1 MSIRLRILLAVLGQA
16 LLAVAICAAV
26 IVISNRQTT
35 DGMAVNLAGRQR
47 MLSQKM
53 TKEALSLLHG
63 GPAALRQ
70 SISNQ
75 LRVFDAT
82 LAAFIDGGAA
92 PLTLKADGPTG
103 QLPPPSAPVRD
114 QLATVRGE
122 WLRLR
127 GLVEAALPEG
137 AAATPDTSA
146 ALLSASDGVLDA
158 MNKAVA
164 LMQGESESRVRTL
177 LASQFV
183 GLCLA
188 LALGGAALLVLH
200 RQVIRPLH
208 AIRDFAREQAQGARC
223 MELAGTFHKE
233 LREVADALCAMTGNL
248 TGALGFA
255 EGILRSIETPYLV
268 VDTQEKVLRCN
279 AALLVLI
286 ERDGTPEQY
295 LGMGASEFFY
305 GDPGRQTVV
314 GRVMRD
320 GDSVV
325 REVEITGRR
334 GRMRRVNIAASQL
347 RNSIDNSIIGGI
359 CLYTDLTELRD
370 AEAEALARSTRLAD
384 AAREADGISRE
395 VVDRSESL
403 TASVRDAALGAQ
415 TQRDRVD
422 ETASVM
428 QDVNATAVDAT
439 RLAGRAA
446 DAADKA
452 GDEARAGADKVRRMR
467 EAMHGVVE
475 RSEELRGGMREL
487 GGQAESIGR
496 VMGVIADIADQT
508 NLLALNA
515 AIEAARAGDA
525 GRGFAVVADEVRKLA
540 EKTMQATSEVHAAIT
555 AIQHGVRESMNR
567 VDASGGAIDETA
579 QLARESS
586 EALERIVELV
596 GATTGEVAAIADG
609 AGLQADQAAR
619 AAMAIDVI
627 REVAEGMAHGMDEAA
642 AAVDGLRQ
650 QADRLQ
656 ALIVQITA

>member
-16 LLAVAICAAV
+16 LLAMALCTAV
-26 IVISNRQTT
+26 IVISNRQAT

-53 TKEALSLLHG
+53 TKEALALLHG
-63 GPAALRQ
+63 GPATLRQ
-70 SISNQ
+70 SIANQ
-75 LRVFDAT
+75 IRVFDLT
-82 LAAFIDGGAA
+82 LTAFIDGGQA

-103 QLPPPSAPVRD
+103 QLPPPSAVVRG
-114 QLATVRGE
+114 QLLTVRGE

-137 AAATPDTSA
+137 AAPAPETAP
-146 ALLSASDGVLDA
+146 ALLAASDGVLDA
-158 MNKAVA
+158 MNKAVT
-164 LMQGESESRVRTL
+164 LMQGESESRVSTL
-177 LASQFV
+177 LVSQLA

-188 LALGGAALLVLH
+188 LLLGTAAVLVLH

-208 AIRDFAREQAQGARC
+208 DIRDFAREQAQGARC
-223 MELAGTFHKE
+223 MDLAGNFHRE
-233 LREVADALCAMTGNL
+233 LREVADALCAMTANL
-248 TGALGFA
+248 TKALGFA
-255 EGILRSIETPYLV
+255 EGILLSIETPYLV
-268 VDTQEKVLRCN
+268 VDTEERVVRCN
-279 AALLVLI
+279 AALLQLLEHNGDPAQFQGIGV
-286 ERDGTPEQY
+286 
-295 LGMGASEFFY
+295 SEFFY
-305 GDPGRQTVV
+305 GEPGRQTVV
-314 GRVMRD
+314 GQVLRD
-320 GDSVV
+320 GKSVLQ
-325 REVEITGRR
+325 EVDLHARR
-334 GRMRRVNIAASQL
+334 GSVRKVNVAASQL
-347 RNSIDNSIIGGI
+347 RNTLDGSLIGAI
-359 CLYTDLTELRD
+359 CLYSDISELRR
-370 AEAEALARSTRLAD
+370 AEADAQGRNERLAQ
-384 AAREADGISRE
+384 AAREADGISRQ
-395 VVDRSESL
+395 VVDGSESL
-403 TASVRDAALGAQ
+403 AERVRDAALGAQ

-422 ETASVM
+422 ETATVM
-428 QDVNATAVDAT
+428 QDVSAAAVDAT

-446 DAADKA
+446 DAAEKA
-452 GDEARAGADKVRRMR
+452 VDEARAGSDKVRRMR
-467 EAMHGVVE
+467 EAMRGVVE

-496 VMGVIADIADQT
+496 VMAVIADIADQT

-579 QLARESS
+579 QLAGESS
-586 EALERIVELV
+586 EALERIVHLV
-596 GATTGEVAAIADG
+596 GATTDEVGSIADG
-609 AGLQADQAAR
+609 AGFQADQAAR

-627 REVAEGMAHGMDEAA
+627 REVAEGMAQGMHEAA
-642 AAVDGLRQ
+642 SAVDGLRQ

>member
-1 MSIRLRILLAVLGQA
+1 MSIRLRILLAVLGQS
-16 LLAVAICAAV
+16 LLAVALCIAV
-26 IVISNRQTT
+26 IIISESQTT
-35 DGMAVNLAGRQR
+35 DGLVVNLAGRQR

-53 TKEALSLLHG
+53 TKETLALLHG
-63 GPAALRQ
+63 GPASLRQ
-70 SISNQ
+70 AIAGEV
-75 LRVFDAT
+75 RAFDTT
-82 LAAFIDGGAA
+82 LSAFIDGGQA

-103 QLPPPSAPVRD
+103 KVPPPSATVRN
-114 QLATVRGE
+114 QLLTARGE

-127 GLVEAALPEG
+127 GLVEAALSE
-137 AAATPDTSA
+137 AATATPETA
-146 ALLSASDGVLDA
+146 PALLAASDAVLDA
-158 MNKAVA
+158 MNKAVS
-164 LMQGESESRVRTL
+164 LMQRESEDKVTAL
-177 LASQFV
+177 LVSQV
-183 GLCLA
+183 TGLCLA
-188 LALGGAALLVLH
+188 LVLASVAVWVLH

-208 AIRDFAREQAQGARC
+208 DIRDFAREQAQGARC
-223 MELAGTFHKE
+223 VDLAGNFHSE
-233 LREVADALCAMTGNL
+233 MREVADALCAMTANL
-248 TGALGFA
+248 TKALGFA
-255 EGILRSIETPYLV
+255 EGILLSIETPYLV
-268 VDTQEKVLRCN
+268 VDTEERVIRCN
-279 AALLVLI
+279 AALLQLL
-286 ERDGTPEQY
+286 EHNGDPEQFQ
-295 LGMGASEFFY
+295 GMGVSEFFY
-305 GDPGRQTVV
+305 GEPGRHTVV
-314 GRVMRD
+314 GQVLRD
-320 GDSVV
+320 GNSVLQ
-325 REVEITGRR
+325 EVDLHARR
-334 GRMRRVNIAASQL
+334 GSVRKVNVASAQL
-347 RNSIDNSIIGGI
+347 RNTRDGTLIGAI
-359 CLYTDLTELRD
+359 CLYSDISDLRR
-370 AEAEALARSTRLAD
+370 AEAEAQARTERLAQ
-384 AAREADGISRE
+384 AAREADGISRQ
-395 VVDRSESL
+395 VVDGSEELSER
-403 TASVRDAALGAQ
+403 VRDAAMGAQ

-446 DAADKA
+446 DAAERA
-452 GDEARAGADKVRRMR
+452 VDEARAGSDKVRRMR
-467 EAMHGVVE
+467 EAMRGVVE

-579 QLARESS
+579 QLAGESS
-586 EALERIVELV
+586 EALDRIVNLV
-596 GATTGEVAAIADG
+596 GATTDEVGSIADR

-627 REVAEGMAHGMDEAA
+627 REVAEGMAEGMHEAA
-642 AAVDGLRQ
+642 SAVDGLRQ

>member
-16 LLAVAICAAV
+16 LLAVALCMAV

-53 TKEALSLLHG
+53 TKEALALLHG

-70 SISNQ
+70 SIANQ
-75 LRVFDAT
+75 IRVFDVT
-82 LAAFIDGGAA
+82 LAAFIDGGQA
-92 PLTLKADGPTG
+92 PLSLKADGPTG
-103 QLPPPSAPVRD
+103 RLPTPSPAVRGQL
-114 QLATVRGE
+114 LTVRGE

-137 AAATPDTSA
+137 AVAAPDTA
-146 ALLSASDGVLDA
+146 PALLDASDGVLDA
-158 MNKAVA
+158 MNKAVT
-164 LMQGESESRVRTL
+164 LMQGESESRVSAL
-177 LASQFV
+177 LVSQII

-188 LALGGAALLVLH
+188 LALGAVAVLVLH
-200 RQVIRPLH
+200 RQVIKPLY
-208 AIRDFAREQAQGARC
+208 AIRDFARDQAQSPRC
-223 MELAGTFHKE
+223 MDLAGNFHRE

-248 TGALGFA
+248 TGALGFS

-279 AALLVLI
+279 AALLTLI
-286 ERDGTPEQY
+286 EREGTPEQY
-295 LGMGASEFFY
+295 HGMGASEFFY

-314 GRVMRD
+314 GKVMRE
-320 GDSVV
+320 GVPVV
-325 REVEITGRR
+325 REVEMTGRR
-334 GRMRRVNIAASQL
+334 GGVRRVNIAAAQM
-347 RNSIDNSIIGGI
+347 RNAMDDSLVGGI
-359 CLYTDLTELRD
+359 CLYTDLTELRQAEAD
-370 AEAEALARSTRLAD
+370 AEARTERLAQ
-384 AAREADGISRE
+384 AAREADGISRQ
-395 VVDRSESL
+395 VVDGSESL
-403 TASVRDAALGAQ
+403 AERVRDAAMGAQ

-422 ETASVM
+422 ETVSVM
-428 QDVNATAVDAT
+428 QDVNAAAVDAT

-446 DAADKA
+446 DAAERA
-452 GDEARAGADKVRRMR
+452 VDEARAGSDKVRRMR
-467 EAMHGVVE
+467 EAMRGVVE

-496 VMGVIADIADQT
+496 VMAVIADIADQT

-540 EKTMQATSEVHAAIT
+540 EKTMQATSEVHTAIT
-555 AIQHGVRESMNR
+555 AIQHGVRDSMNR

-579 QLARESS
+579 QLAGESS
-586 EALERIVELV
+586 EALERIVHLV
-596 GATTGEVAAIADG
+596 GATTDEVGSIADR

-627 REVAEGMAHGMDEAA
+627 REVAEAMADGMHEAA
-642 AAVDGLRQ
+642 SAVDGLRQ

>member
-16 LLAVAICAAV
+16 LLAVALCMAV

-53 TKEALSLLHG
+53 TKEALALLHG

-70 SISNQ
+70 SIANQ
-75 LRVFDAT
+75 IRVFDVT
-82 LAAFIDGGAA
+82 LAAFIEGGQA
-92 PLTLKADGPTG
+92 PLSLKADGPTG
-103 QLPPPSAPVRD
+103 RLPPPSPPVRG
-114 QLATVRGE
+114 QLLTVRGE

-137 AAATPDTSA
+137 AVAAPDTA
-146 ALLSASDGVLDA
+146 PALLDASDGVLDA
-158 MNKAVA
+158 MNKAVT
-164 LMQGESESRVRTL
+164 LMQGESESRVSAL
-177 LASQFV
+177 LVSQFV

-188 LALGGAALLVLH
+188 LALGAMAVLVLH
-200 RQVIRPLH
+200 RQVIKPLY
-208 AIRDFAREQAQGARC
+208 AIRDFARDQAQSPRC
-223 MELAGTFHKE
+223 MDLAGNFRRE

-248 TGALGFA
+248 TGALGFS

-268 VDTQEKVLRCN
+268 VDTREKVLRCN
-279 AALLVLI
+279 AALLTLI
-286 ERDGTPEQY
+286 EREGTPEQY
-295 LGMGASEFFY
+295 HGMGASEFFY

-314 GRVMRD
+314 GKVMRE
-320 GDSVV
+320 GVPVV

-334 GRMRRVNIAASQL
+334 GGVRRVNIAAAQL
-347 RNSIDNSIIGGI
+347 RNAMDDSLVGGI
-359 CLYTDLTELRD
+359 CLYTDLTELRQAEAD
-370 AEAEALARSTRLAD
+370 AEARTERLAQ
-384 AAREADGISRE
+384 AAREADGISRQ
-395 VVDRSESL
+395 VVDGSESL
-403 TASVRDAALGAQ
+403 AERVRDAAMGAQ

-422 ETASVM
+422 ETVSVM
-428 QDVNATAVDAT
+428 QDVNAAAVDAT

-446 DAADKA
+446 DAAERA
-452 GDEARAGADKVRRMR
+452 VDEARAGSDKVRRMR
-467 EAMHGVVE
+467 EAMRGVVE

-487 GGQAESIGR
+487 GGQADSIGR
-496 VMGVIADIADQT
+496 VMAVIADIADQT

-555 AIQHGVRESMNR
+555 AIQHGVRDSMNR

-579 QLARESS
+579 QLAGESS
-586 EALERIVELV
+586 EALERIVHLV
-596 GATTGEVAAIADG
+596 GATTDEVGSIADR

-627 REVAEGMAHGMDEAA
+627 REVAEAMAEGMHEAA
-642 AAVDGLRQ
+642 SGVDGLRQ